1 MYFWVKIAL
10 KSGFLGV
17 TALIFQPLL
26 WWLEFRL
33 VDDMSSALM
42 SNMSPALM
50 SNMSPAYFFSK
61 NRGRVVYPFKN

>member
-42 SNMSPALM
+42 SNMSPA
-50 SNMSPAYFFSK
+50 YFFSK
-61 NRGRVVYPFKN
+61 NRGKVVYPFKN